1 MNGSWSFDVV
11 FEDVIIEE
19 LEMIS
24 IPVASK
30 AAIGWDMEGNDIYQ
44 DASITSFILR
54 PMSASIICD
63 MEHAAPDFL
72 TVGDGCVYVMMKDG
86 SRITLYGDHASSGV
100 QNLQAESTID
110 LNQVAC
116 VRLPDGTELPVPQ
129 M

>member
-1 MNGSWSFDVV
+1 MLFRSFDVV
-11 FEDVIIEE
+11 FEWIMVEE
-19 LEMIS
+19 LELITT
-24 IPVASK
+24 PVASK
-30 AAIGWDMEGNDIYQ
+30 VACGWDMKGNDIYQ

-63 MEHAAPDFL
+63 LEHAAPDFL

-86 SRITLYGDHASSGV
+86 SRIALYGDNASSGV

-129 M
+129 E